1 MAKFL
6 LKRLL
11 LAVPVVVGISVIT
24 FVLLYFLPADPARM
38 YAGPNATVDTVNR
51 IRHQLGLDQPVWVQ
65 YGRYVTRAVQ
75 GDLGYSYRLQ
85 MPVSQA
91 LASRFPYT
99 LELTLAGIFVELLI
113 GLTSGIAAALRR
125 GSWVDSASM
134 MLALLGVAAPPFWLG
149 LMFLYLF
156 AYKAG
161 LFPLG
166 GAGGLSHLVLPALTA
181 GLGGAAWYARMSR
194 SSTLDILHADYV
206 RTARAKGLPGYRVLF
221 KHVLRNA
228 MNPIVTMA
236 GMDIPW
242 FISGVVL
249 VEIVFGWPGVG
260 RLAVD
265 AVQTADI
272 PLIMGTVIFTAMMVV
287 VSSVL
292 IDVAQAWLDP
302 RVRTD

>member
-134 MLALLGVAAPPFWLG
+134 LLALLGVAAPPFWLG

>member
-51 IRHQLGLDQPVWVQ
+51 IRHQMGLDQPVWVQ
-65 YGRYVTRAVQ
+65 YGRYVTRAAQ